1 MTEVMCS
8 QCCSGWWGCFPFLSR
23 ARGQGLHFVG
33 ADVALLSDHT
43 WDPAMERNYMDNMSM
58 ACVSSCHVKL
68 LRDFIDYLELGKVE
82 TYTKLKLK
90 K

>member
-1 MTEVMCS
+1 M
-8 QCCSGWWGCFPFLSR
+8 
-23 ARGQGLHFVG
+23 
-33 ADVALLSDHT
+33 D
-43 WDPAMERNYMDNMSM
+43 RNYTDNMSM

-68 LRDFIDYLELGKVE
+68 LWDFIDCLELGKVE